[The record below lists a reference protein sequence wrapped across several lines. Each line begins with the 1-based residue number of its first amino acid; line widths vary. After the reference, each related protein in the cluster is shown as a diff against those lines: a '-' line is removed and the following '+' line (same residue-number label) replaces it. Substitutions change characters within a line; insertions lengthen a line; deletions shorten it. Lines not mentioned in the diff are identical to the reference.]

1 MALGAPAIVPVALI
15 GGAAAWFVGMRAS
28 WREGRARLAQQ
39 PDTPRGLSRARVA
52 RAILL
57 SWLIPGAGELL
68 LDLPPRPAV
77 AVMLAFLAVSIPVWA
92 SLVPDLAAL
101 PFVIALWIT
110 GQMRIRRL
118 TGWGWTPLM
127 PTWGEILGPS

>member
-1 MALGAPAIVPVALI
+1 M
-15 GGAAAWFVGMRAS
+15 AAWFVGMRAS
-28 WREGRARLAQQ
+28 WREGRTRLAQQ
-39 PDTPRGLSRARVA
+39 PSTPRGLPRARVA

-68 LDLPPRPAV
+68 LGLPRRPAV
-77 AVMLAFLAVSIPVWA
+77 AVMLAFLAVCIPTWA
-92 SLVPDLAAL
+92 SLVPYLAAL
-101 PFVIALWIT
+101 PFAIALWIT

-127 PTWGEILGPS
+127 PAWGEILGSS